1 MLRRIILK
9 NFVHFEKEQK
19 LELPSN
25 SPILFVGASSS
36 GKTAVLELIRRCL
49 DSKIN
54 CSLTSRA
61 NPSHTA
67 YVFCTFSIDA
77 TNIICTD
84 LKDYDSKVISG
95 ILVDGEQTVGE
106 DDRDKDS
113 IQEITENDGKSSDDG
128 DDDEEKE
135 DQKCDEPNK
144 RYDEDCDQMFHKIII
159 YTYKNKR
166 KLRSKTYI
174 EKKDGKIVDCQQNV
188 KLPESLFSLLEE
200 GDHEAF
206 VRKVLL
212 YIRTNQKKGNIY
224 DEKPKMWNTISSTFV
239 GVLSMRGM
247 GTFQW
252 TKSEK
257 IAQDYKEDNYQ
268 NTCKHAEI
276 INELMGNEVIDDDK
290 EKKIFKYLT
299 DGESIEFTK
308 TSNEGNS
315 DSITI
320 KRGGKSFPLL
330 KTSVGII
337 EAKQFSLLMAHKELK
352 TICYEEP
359 DRGMHP
365 QMIQRMKEI
374 LHRESQESK
383 TIIVVTHS
391 PMLVDS
397 TWLENTF
404 IFCKEDKMY
413 LIKSFDQALPDKNAK
428 LSEIEEMKTLLFSS
442 KVLLVEGKSDKVVL
456 QGIFRHCFI
465 KLASEGNVGD
475 RDKKIISYQI
485 LPCGGASFTKPVK
498 EFCDEIKVKC
508 LRLLDRDAVIKI
520 DDQGNITSIKEEG
533 FSSSNKKPIS
543 EFICKTKDGFD
554 SLSRKLEEKDIFIWK
569 EGDLEDVLLCDED
582 MWGDI
587 CLTLGVKNDKER
599 QKLKE
604 NIKNKLS
611 HGLTREQ
618 SERLTE
624 IIMNYEDIQ
633 RLLNFLRD
641 S

>member
-9 NFVHFEKEQK
+9 NFVHFEEKQD

-54 CSLTSRA
+54 CSLTTRA
-61 NPSHTA
+61 NPILTA
-67 YVFCTFSIDA
+67 YAFCTFSIDS
-77 TNIICTD
+77 TNITD
-84 LKDYDSKVISG
+84 IKDYDSKVISG

-113 IQEITENDGKSSDDG
+113 IQEITENDGNSSDDD

-144 RYDEDCDQMFHKIII
+144 RYDEGCDQIFHKIII

-166 KLRSKTYI
+166 KIRSKTYI
-174 EKKDGKIVDCQQNV
+174 EKKDGKIVDFQQNV
-188 KLPESLFSLLEE
+188 KLPENLLSLLNE

-212 YIRTNQKKGNIY
+212 YIRTNQEKGNIY
-224 DEKPKMWNTISSTFV
+224 DEKPKMWNAISSTFV

-276 INELMGNEVIDDDK
+276 INDLMGNEVIHDDI

-320 KRGGKSFPLL
+320 KRGGKTFPLL

-337 EAKQFSLLMAHKELK
+337 EAKQFSLLMAHKEVK

-365 QMIQRMKEI
+365 QMIQRMKEV
-374 LHRESQESK
+374 LYQESQKSK

-391 PMLVDS
+391 SMLVDS
-397 TWLENTF
+397 MWFKNIF
-404 IFCKEDKMY
+404 IFCEKGNGIY
-413 LIKSFDQALPDKNAK
+413 FIKSFDQAIPDKNAK

-456 QGIFRHCFI
+456 QGIYRHCFN
-465 KLASEGNVGD
+465 KPESERNEKDGN
-475 RDKKIISYQI
+475 ILSYQI
-485 LPCGGASFTKPVK
+485 LQCGGSSFTKPVK
-498 EFCDEIKVKC
+498 TFCDNINVKC
-508 LRLLDRDAVIKI
+508 LLLLDRDTVITTDNRGCIEDINEGDLDI
-520 DDQGNITSIKEEG
+520 DSFKEQ
-533 FSSSNKKPIS
+533 PIMD
-543 EFICKTKDGFD
+543 FIRDTENGFD
-554 SLSRKLEEKDIFIWK
+554 SLSSELKKNGKFIWK
-569 EGDLEDVLLCDED
+569 EGDLEDVLLSDRNKRK
-582 MWGDI
+582 DI
-587 CLTLGVKNDKER
+587 YETLEIENPDSLRE
-599 QKLKE
+599 KLK
-604 NIKNKLS
+604 KKMKKKLS
-611 HGLTREQ
+611 HGLKQEQ
-618 SERLTE
+618 SERLTN
-624 IIMNYEDIQ
+624 IIINYDDVQ